1 MSHTIAALYKFV
13 DLPDFESLKDP
24 LQAFCEQHEVKGTL
38 LLAREGINGTI
49 SGSKEGIDAVLAY
62 LRKDPRLADLEH
74 KESWSDERDPFHRM
88 RVRLKK
94 EIVTMGQPNVNAR
107 NAGTYV
113 PPENWNDLISD
124 PEVVLVDTRN
134 DYEVDIGTFKGA
146 VNPNTV
152 TFREFPNWVQSQS
165 AEGGVLDK
173 SKTRKVAMFCTG
185 GIRCEK
191 STAYMKSLGF
201 DEVYHLQGGILKYLE
216 TIPPEKSLWEGEC
229 FVFDERVSVGHGL
242 KPGQYIQCRACRH
255 PLSDED
261 RASPKYIRG
270 ESCPH
275 CWDAKTEEQRER
287 FRERQRQVDLAAAR
301 HEEHIGADMEEQIR
315 RRRALKEAR
324 KERARQFAM
333 QKNEA
338 DGAAK

>member
-13 DLPDFESLKDP
+13 DLPDFESLKEP
-24 LQAFCEQHEVKGTL
+24 LQAFCEQNNVKGTL
-38 LLAREGINGTI
+38 LLAQEGINGTI
-49 SGSKEGIDAVLAY
+49 AGPKEGIDAVLAY

-94 EIVTMGQPNVNAR
+94 EIVTMGQPNVNTR

-113 PPENWNDLISD
+113 PPEQWNALISD
-124 PEVVLVDTRN
+124 PDVVLVDTRN

-146 VNPNTV
+146 INPNTV
-152 TFREFPNWVQSQS
+152 TFREFPEWVQSQS

-173 SKTRKVAMFCTG
+173 SRTRKVAMFCTG

-191 STAYMKSLGF
+191 STAYMKSQGF

-216 TIPPEKSLWEGEC
+216 TVPPEQSLWEGEC

-242 KPGQYIQCRACRH
+242 KPGPYIQCRACRH

-301 HEEHIGADMEEQIR
+301 QEGHIGADMQEQIR

-324 KERARQFAM
+324 KEHARKLAM
-333 QKNEA
+333 QKKQENS
-338 DGAAK
+338 AAK

>member
-13 DLPDFESLKDP
+13 DLPDFESLKAP
-24 LQAFCEQHEVKGTL
+24 LQAYCEQQQIKGTL

-49 SGSKEGIDAVLAY
+49 AGPKEGIDAVLTY
-62 LRKDPRLADLEH
+62 LRSDPRLADLEH
-74 KESWSDERDPFHRM
+74 KESWSDEREPFHRM

-94 EIVTMGQPNVNAR
+94 EIVTMGQPNVNTH
-107 NAGTYV
+107 NTGTYV
-113 PPENWNDLISD
+113 PPEAWNALISD
-124 PEVVLVDTRN
+124 PDVVLVDTRN

-152 TFREFPNWVQSQS
+152 TFREFPAWVQDQS
-165 AEGGVLDK
+165 KAGGVLDK
-173 SKTRKVAMFCTG
+173 QRTRKVAMFCTG

-191 STAYMKSLGF
+191 STAYMKSQGF

-216 TIPPEKSLWEGEC
+216 TIPPEQSLWEGEC

-242 KPGQYIQCRACRH
+242 QPGPYIQCRACRH

-261 RASPKYIRG
+261 RASPQYIRG

-275 CWDAKTEEQRER
+275 CWDSKTEEQRER

-301 HEEHIGADMEEQIR
+301 HEGHIGADMEAQIR
-315 RRRALKEAR
+315 ERRAEKEAR
-324 KERARQFAM
+324 KERARELAKHRQATR
-333 QKNEA
+333 K
-338 DGAAK
+338 AAQ